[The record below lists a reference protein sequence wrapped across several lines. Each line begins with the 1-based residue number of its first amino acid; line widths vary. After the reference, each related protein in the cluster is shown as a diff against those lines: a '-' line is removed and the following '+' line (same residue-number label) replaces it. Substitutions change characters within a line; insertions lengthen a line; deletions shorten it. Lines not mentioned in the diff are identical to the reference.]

1 MKFTEGYW
9 LLSERTNGQFASQ
22 AYHIEAMENGLR
34 VVAPTSPVLSRGDT
48 LNRPTITIEFLA
60 VSPEVISVRAWH
72 YEATGRERPDLRKRR
87 RPAMQL

>member
-34 VVAPTSPVLSRGDT
+34 VVAPTSPVLSRGD
-48 LNRPTITIEFLA
+48 
-60 VSPEVISVRAWH
+60 
-72 YEATGRERPDLRKRR
+72 DLRCSCDNNGE
-87 RPAMQL
+87 

>member
-34 VVAPTSPVLSRGDT
+34 VMAK
-48 LNRPTITIEFLA
+48 
-60 VSPEVISVRAWH
+60 H
-72 YEATGRERPDLRKRR
+72 HHHRR
-87 RPAMQL
+87 RSSYRWQPLKSVDLLQ